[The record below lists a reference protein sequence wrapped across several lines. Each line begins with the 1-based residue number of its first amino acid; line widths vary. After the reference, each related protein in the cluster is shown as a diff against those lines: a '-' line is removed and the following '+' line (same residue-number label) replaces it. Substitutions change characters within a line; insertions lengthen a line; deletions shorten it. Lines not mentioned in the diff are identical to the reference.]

1 MMNAG
6 GGDQRRYVRASDR
19 RLAEVAAQAAARIDL
34 ETLQHRRSEAAGVTT
49 ERSIDGTVVTATSVI
64 ECSLKEMRTLLAAP
78 TSDRYASVMRE
89 LVGQDFIYGAIV
101 HHAEEITTQNV
112 TVRTATFVKRHMLA
126 RNEQWCFVS
135 AVKSLEHSNN
145 NEAPGFTVTL
155 ASLHPDDVFTGK
167 AQAASVIHIQGL
179 SALYLVTSEPHR
191 KVKEGRVKRA
201 VRVTFCAHVAT
212 SPGSGRPSPFR
223 WLMMARNREEA
234 DDASNGVVVARVVQ
248 LARTLKQFHVAV
260 RRRRLDAQVL
270 ADLRK
275 VQPNNSR
282 CACCTRRVNVIRSMF
297 GKKGSI
303 EGRTK
308 EERGPKRCQLCGF
321 LVCAR
326 CVCTIGKSSLSGEA
340 SDTSSKGIKYSQTV
354 HLCEHCMQRV
364 DDADYDSYCA
374 SNGSLTPSNGPI
386 LPDSPNTEPVSAV
399 IARVMSEVLGE
410 ASQDEKPVVIRVIKH
425 LLSPK
430 QEEKSKFRADSAE
443 LAKSLG
449 RLAEEQGFLDEMPKQ
464 KRKEDAKDAPKVPE
478 TTPED
483 PSSSPKSDDRP
494 PLAGDFG
501 RQYTLQYTDVY
512 GDGDDTEDTD
522 EDAEDVED
530 VGKAG
535 DVIDVAHHPVPAD
548 EAYRLQWLDT
558 HPNIISRVM
567 DLPDL
572 ELLCN
577 IARGEL
583 QCDATLVTIFGPT
596 ACYVVAS
603 TDPAW
608 RGAEIPRDHAICGHT
623 LMSGEPLL
631 VRHPEADV
639 RFTAMNLVRRDGVRF
654 YFGFPVMITYPEGGG
669 TTAVGTFCCVHGG
682 ETRDVTESQYSL
694 MATLAEGVN
703 RVMECRAA
711 RLLEG

>member
-6 GGDQRRYVRASDR
+6 GGDLRRYVRASDR

-34 ETLQHRRSEAAGVTT
+34 ETLKHRRSEAAGVTT

-64 ECSLKEMRTLLAAP
+64 ECSLKEMQALLNPP
-78 TSDRYASVMRE
+78 TSDRYACVMRE
-89 LVGQDFIYGAIV
+89 LVGQDFIYGSIV

-112 TVRTATFVKRHMLA
+112 SVRTATFVKRHMLA

-135 AVKSLEHSNN
+135 AVKSLESCYN
-145 NEAPGFTVTL
+145 NEAQGFTVTL

-179 SALYLVTSEPHR
+179 SALYLVTAEPHR
-191 KVKEGRVKRA
+191 KGWQGRMKRA
-201 VRVTFCAHVAT
+201 VRVTFCAHVA
-212 SPGSGRPSPFR
+212 SIPGSGRPSPFR

-234 DDASNGVVVARVVQ
+234 DDASNGVVLGRVVQ
-248 LARTLKQFHVAV
+248 LARTLKQFNVAV

-275 VQPNNSR
+275 VQPSNSR
-282 CACCTRRVNVIRSMF
+282 CACCTRRVKVGKSLF
-297 GKKGSI
+297 GGKRGST

-308 EERGPKRCQLCGF
+308 EDARGPKRCQLCGF

-326 CVCTIGKSSLSGEA
+326 CVCTVGRGSMSDESLA
-340 SDTSSKGIKYSQTV
+340 SSKGIKYSQTV

-374 SNGSLTPSNGPI
+374 SNGSASPSSAI
-386 LPDSPNTEPVSAV
+386 QPDSPGAEPPSAV
-399 IARVMSEVLGE
+399 IARVLSEVLGD
-410 ASQDEKPVVIRVIKH
+410 ASQEEKPVVIRVIKH

-430 QEEKSKFRADSAE
+430 QEEKSKFRADSDE

-449 RLAEEQGFLDEMPKQ
+449 RLAEEQGFSDDIKMKDVTETKQ
-464 KRKEDAKDAPKVPE
+464 APED
-478 TTPED
+478 TPEG
-483 PSSSPKSDDRP
+483 PMTPKDEEKP
-494 PLAGDFG
+494 PLAGTTG
-501 RQYTLQYTDVY
+501 RQYALQYTDMIN
-512 GDGDDTEDTD
+512 DADDDTDDTD
-522 EDAEDVED
+522 ETEDAEDVDDAKELT
-530 VGKAG
+530 
-535 DVIDVAHHPVPAD
+535 VISRHPVPAD
-548 EAYRLQWLDT
+548 EASRLQWLDT
-558 HPNIISRVM
+558 HPNIISHVM

-583 QCDATLVTIFGPT
+583 QCDATLVTMFGPS

-608 RGAEIPRDHAICGHT
+608 RGAQLPRDHAICGHT
-623 LMSGEPLL
+623 LMTGEPLL

-654 YFGFPVMITYPEGGG
+654 YFGFPVKITYPEDGG
-669 TTAVGTFCCVHGG
+669 TTAVGTFCCVHAG
-682 ETRDVTESQYSL
+682 ETRDVSESQYAL

-703 RVMECRAA
+703 RVMECRAS
-711 RLLEG
+711 RLLES